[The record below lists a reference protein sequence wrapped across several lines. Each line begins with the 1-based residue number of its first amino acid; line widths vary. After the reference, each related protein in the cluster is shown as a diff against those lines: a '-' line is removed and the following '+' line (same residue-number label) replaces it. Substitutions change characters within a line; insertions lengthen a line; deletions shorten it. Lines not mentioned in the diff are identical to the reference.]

1 MYKINVSAKVIYDI
15 SHGMYRSPA
24 NALKELISNAFDAD
38 SNNVVIRTNRPLY
51 KTITYYDDGEGM
63 SQDDFKWA
71 LSHIGGSRKREGDT
85 KLFTKNGRPIIG
97 KIGIGMLAI
106 AQICRSF
113 TVISTKKGIK
123 TKFEA
128 NVDLKEFEAPE
139 VYKLILGDKD
149 IPIGS
154 YTLTEYKENADEHY
168 TKFILQE
175 IREDFKSDLEDEREQ
190 FTDYSRDSQGQIP
203 LFQSADS
210 KDFRDFIDWLQ
221 TKDIR
226 KLKDYWRL
234 LWELALY
241 SPIEYFNDGPVKY
254 EQVLAEKKRELANY
268 NFAVEVDGFNLR
280 KPIVL
285 PVDKDIITKDL
296 DYGIYLID
304 SEKYG
309 IDPNE
314 IKFTGYIYNQR
325 KQIKNTEL
333 QGILIRIKNIAIG
346 KYDKSYLN
354 CPISLGPVASFNS
367 GEIYINHGLEAALNI
382 DRNSFKESNRQY
394 KTLQKYVY
402 ELMSKIY
409 TDTRRR
415 SVDRNAG
422 RKENKLKE
430 ERKKIQS
437 SLNLFSERYPIRFKT
452 VEYKLSINPEA
463 PFKSDDKTI
472 TIFTKHKIF
481 ETKGVDKIIL
491 EKMLILLEAYNYDK
505 VQHDTKYYKTLIEYL
520 KK

>member
-15 SHGMYRSPA
+15 SSGMYRSPA

-38 SNNVVIRTNRPLY
+38 ANNVVIRTNRPLY

-71 LSHIGGSRKREGDT
+71 MSHIGGSRKREGDT
-85 KLFTKNGRPIIG
+85 KLFTKSGRPIIG
-97 KIGIGMLAI
+97 KIGIGILAI

-113 TVISTKKGIK
+113 TVISTKRGIK

-149 IPIGS
+149 IPIGNYS
-154 YTLTEYKENADEHY
+154 LTEYKETADAHY

-190 FTDYSRDSQGQIP
+190 FTDYSRGSQGQQVR
-203 LFQSADS
+203 FRSTDS
-210 KDFRDFIDWLQ
+210 KDFRAFIDWLQ
-221 TKDIR
+221 TIDIR

-241 SPIEYFNDGPVKY
+241 SPIEYFADGPVQH
-254 EQVLAEKKRELANY
+254 ERVLTAKKRELSGY
-268 NFAVEVDGFNLR
+268 KFVVDVDGFKLK

-285 PVDKDIITKDL
+285 PVDRDITTKGL
-296 DYGIYLID
+296 DYAIYLID
-304 SEKYG
+304 SEKAG
-309 IDPNE
+309 INPKE
-314 IKFTGYIYNQR
+314 IKFSGYIYNQR
-325 KQIKNTEL
+325 KQIKNTEM
-333 QGILIRIKNIAIG
+333 QGILIRIKNVAIG

-382 DRNSFKESNRQY
+382 DRNSFKESHRQY

-402 ELMSKIY
+402 GLMSTIY
-409 TDTRRR
+409 RDTRKR
-415 SVDRNAG
+415 SADRNAA
-422 RKENKLKE
+422 KQLDKLRA
-430 ERKKIQS
+430 ERKSIQS
-437 SLNLFSERYPIRFKT
+437 SLNLFSEKYPIRFKT
-452 VEYKLSINPEA
+452 VRYDLSADPQA

-472 TIFTKHKIF
+472 TLFANHKIF
-481 ETKGVDKIIL
+481 EAKGVDKIIL
-491 EKMLILLEAYNYDK
+491 EKLLILIEAYNHDK
-505 VQHDTKYYKTLIEYL
+505 IEHDIKYYRALIEFL